1 MPSQR
6 PGAYSDGR
14 PKGLPYPISEGFL
27 ENRRG
32 GAEGESAEGREKPPW
47 GVPLRKQ
54 HGRNQIRRR
63 GDPCGRL
70 YSRCESWRAH
80 AMRPYWFPVDCRGGY
95 QPPVRAFP
103 LQGER
108 TIPPI
113 RGKCPEALDRVL
125 GHGEAVTDEGALLD
139 RNPYSN
145 GRAGEGTLPY
155 GENRT
160 VAVGSAEPGAVVE
173 PQQRQFLQTQG
184 PVARMNRRKSL
195 AAGAA
200 KLLPLNRNRVLLP
213 QKGKFRLRAQ
223 HRNKDQAKSHQQPGA
238 HRVAVEQH
246 RETAPRTPTPG
257 RESPEAEEGSDHT
270 WPTFWHRRATVV
282 AMTHR

>member
-1 MPSQR
+1 MPAFSSGPLGPGYAKFDFAAVYGR
-6 PGAYSDGR
+6 AWVCRANAPGAYSDGR

-95 QPPVRAFP
+95 QPPARAFP
-103 LQGER
+103 LQGGR

-113 RGKCPEALDRVL
+113 RGKCPEGTKGVG

-145 GRAGEGTLPY
+145 GRAGEGTRPY

-184 PVARMNRRKSL
+184 PVARME
-195 AAGAA
+195 
-200 KLLPLNRNRVLLP
+200 P
-213 QKGKFRLRAQ
+213 QKVTRRRG
-223 HRNKDQAKSHQQPGA
+223 G
-238 HRVAVEQH
+238 
-246 RETAPRTPTPG
+246 ETPPVKQKPSSSSAERKIS
-257 RESPEAEEGSDHT
+257 SPSTALQ
-270 WPTFWHRRATVV
+270 
-282 AMTHR
+282 